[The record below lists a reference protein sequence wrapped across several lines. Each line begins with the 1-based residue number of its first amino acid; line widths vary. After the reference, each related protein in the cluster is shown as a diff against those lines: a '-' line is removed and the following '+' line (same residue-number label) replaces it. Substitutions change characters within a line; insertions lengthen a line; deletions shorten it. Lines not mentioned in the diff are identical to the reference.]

1 MVELLPK
8 SEWKSKSTHL
18 IHLED
23 KEKDEGLNWER
34 GADVMPTGRV
44 VGVMQRNWG
53 DFIATL
59 PREEEDSMEK
69 AAGKRILVYPY
80 NRKIPKIRILT
91 SQFKILQGHRIL
103 VRIDAWPVNSQ
114 YPQGLFLKVMGKM
127 VILRQ
132 RLNCQ
137 VLNLH

>member
-1 MVELLPK
+1 M
-8 SEWKSKSTHL
+8 SIEWWKHDRGQVLDVVRTVKNQVHHEAFVVCGGVNDSNNAGLNRTHL

-44 VGVMQRNWG
+44 VGVMQRIWG
-53 DFIATL
+53 DYIATL

-80 NRKIPKIRILT
+80 NRKIPKST
-91 SQFKILQGHRIL
+91 
-103 VRIDAWPVNSQ
+103 VENS
-114 YPQGLFLKVMGKM
+114 
-127 VILRQ
+127 
-132 RLNCQ
+132 
-137 VLNLH
+137 